1 MSTQTM
7 AITTRKGWTLM
18 QQHKHRPAARRLA
31 SIALVATWA
40 GLLASCGNSQMTTG
54 SIPDDYRTRHPI
66 VLAEGQSALDVPVA
80 SGDIRL
86 STGLKDMVRGFAQ
99 KFVASPAGV
108 IQIQVPHGSYNAG
121 AASTLA
127 GDVRRTLNEAGIR
140 QQRILMSSYA
150 ASPSG
155 DAAPI
160 RLSFVTTKAMTSQCG
175 NWPEDLSDNT
185 YANKNWYNF
194 GCASQN
200 NLAAQIANPSDLIA
214 PRAMTPI
221 DAVQRA
227 KVISTYRGE
236 STGSDSGTT
245 ITINGN

>member
-1 MSTQTM
+1 MTIEIEATTM
-7 AITTRKGWTLM
+7 YEGRSSMPYDTHRTAI
-18 QQHKHRPAARRLA
+18 RRA
-31 SIALVATWA
+31 SALALVVACA
-40 GLLASCGNSQMTTG
+40 GMLASCGNSQMTTG

-66 VLAEGQSALDVPVA
+66 VLAEGQSTLDVPVA

-86 STGLKDMVRGFAQ
+86 SIGLKDMVRGFGQ

-108 IQIQVPHGSYNAG
+108 IQVQVPHGSVNAG
-121 AASTLA
+121 AASKLA
-127 GDVRRTLNEAGIR
+127 GDIRRTLAQSGISP
-140 QQRILMSSYA
+140 QRILMSSYA
-150 ASPSG
+150 AMPNG

-160 RLSFVTTKAMTSQCG
+160 RLSYVTTKAMTSQCG

-185 YANKNWYNF
+185 TANRNWYNF

-221 DAVQRA
+221 DAAQRGQ
-227 KVISTYRGE
+227 VISDYRGE
-236 STGSDSGTT
+236 NTTTTG
-245 ITINGN
+245 N